1 MPIETRELCNYRR
14 KVTEKETYRKNR
26 EMKNAVRRIKNHSLE
41 GKFLEWNNTFQRK
54 KVITFLILLAARNI
68 FLFKKKTKKTARY
81 IRADLDIILMY
92 GKSFRFLNKAFQ

>member
-1 MPIETRELCNYRR
+1 MQLKNITNKVTLQTVGIRRRKNVEGMPIETRELCNYRR

-68 FLFKKKTKKTARY
+68 FL
-81 IRADLDIILMY
+81 
-92 GKSFRFLNKAFQ
+92 